1 MRRWWKAIF
10 VGTQTVILVLLITL
24 VGARLR
30 KEYPAFFAAS
40 IIASF
45 LVILGAVKS
54 ILEVAKIAGELQSKD
69 LEITKLKLDIEEKER
84 AKAKDVARVVLAT
97 KEDIARYS
105 VLTLGGG
112 ATLGNVGG
120 VILRREGMSRR
131 AIVATGILVG
141 LSAFMFAYF
150 IPSSPSPDVA
160 RPLPQAKLG
169 VVCSN
174 GNLAIYPDHRVVFR
188 IQPER
193 SVTVKKD
200 FTYELGKDSHPNRST
215 SIREYQRNP
224 GKPVN
229 QGSPDAPTLR
239 IVFWEPD
246 GELVLP
252 LKGPATVQGWDQYV
266 ANESGAIRFPLNI
279 ERIEVESQDSLPVT
293 CYPVK
298 VEPPA
303 ITVTPVS

>member
-45 LVILGAVKS
+45 LVILGAVKT

-105 VLTLGGG
+105 VLTLGGS
-112 ATLGNVGG
+112 ATVGKVGG
-120 VILRREGMSRR
+120 VILLREGMSRK
-131 AIVATGILVG
+131 AIVTTGILLG
-141 LSAFMFAYF
+141 LVAFMFAYF
-150 IPSSPSPDVA
+150 IPSRPSPMVA
-160 RPLPQAKLG
+160 GAPPQAKLG
-169 VVCSN
+169 FACSN
-174 GNLAIYPDHRVVFR
+174 GNLAMYPDRRMVFR
-188 IQPER
+188 IQSER
-193 SVTVKKD
+193 GLTVRRD
-200 FTYELGKDSHPNRST
+200 FTYELREDSHPKSST
-215 SIREYQRNP
+215 SIREYDRNA
-224 GKPVN
+224 GKPAN
-229 QGSPDAPTLR
+229 QGSSAAPTLR
-239 IVFWEPD
+239 VVFWEPD

-266 ANESGAIRFPLNI
+266 ANESAAIRFPLNI